1 MVTCRSTS
9 HCHSVQEC
17 RGLSVFLLVVAFLFV
32 WDRFFFQLHKNCN
45 LASHPRVSCVDIRRC
60 WSFLRNVLQCMRWVP
75 DACIAEHYARTT
87 NNDECPRTT
96 RGGATRGCNSYEVGR
111 KIDPIRTKTPQRA
124 GKQTIHGTPVRNGSV
139 MCSYTSPS
147 CMVNGDG

>member
-75 DACIAEHYARTT
+75 DAIVLVPPGGVRGMG
-87 NNDECPRTT
+87 RVLSGVT
-96 RGGATRGCNSYEVGR
+96 RWLSLIVLLTLLSSAL
-111 KIDPIRTKTPQRA
+111 PPA
-124 GKQTIHGTPVRNGSV
+124 
-139 MCSYTSPS
+139 
-147 CMVNGDG
+147 